1 MSDDTN
7 NASGNESMVR
17 QCKVFLSTDHRGLLF
32 DTVSLSDIA
41 NFESYESVLKSV
53 KRIIAMSQKI
63 DARSIDVSGLFYY
76 KRRARST
83 RMNPVP
89 LVTTTDVFRAIAE
102 HPSGEVPIG
111 VNWTRH
117 DIVLVPKNNSNKTS
131 EVKEEL
137 SDGEIP
143 AKKRKI
149 EEMDASGQNVPSF
162 VYNPTT
168 EMLDSGPAN
177 PLSVNQEVDR
187 TPTISPTPLMAG
199 SSTTSLRPGSI
210 SLILQKL
217 TSAGQAPTTQ
227 APVPADALD
236 KAKVKTIHPSED
248 TPVTSRPVP
257 VSKVVPPK
265 PQETI
270 RNLSRVPEQKHYSW
284 PTEAS
289 CEVLFSYDGV
299 AERKRITNSP
309 LAAVIQRLVRGD
321 YEDLKLPVA
330 TKIGSTSVYDSSFM
344 MNSAKASDGSSNP
357 TYPTPIQ
364 HVKEAKMEIFKV
376 LSMLCMTRTMF
387 KELLHWMKSLKL
399 EEGYMGKY
407 YISERNVI
415 GSEKLRVMFN
425 SYTDT
430 DPTVRFQNCPSQ
442 RATSKY
448 PHQLLYPNILPRP
461 GPGLGEPTGA
471 TPPPPPPPPMTA
483 TTAPQDMS
491 STIAKHKE
499 VVSLLTGKLTPAPSP
514 GNKPQNMQIV
524 QALPDGHL
532 MLSDGTVLVPVPGNQ
547 IRASELSKHYPLIPS
562 LNSESSKSSRSLP
575 SILQRKNR
583 PVSFPSTDTLSKT
596 QNSLDPKTVGELLKS
611 QNFSG
616 INRSKSNSD
625 SVDST
630 DLGFQVKTNDSDTES
645 NSDFPTSMVTIKTEP
660 IDFDPGEG
668 EGSFFSSGL
677 HPHDQS
683 LGYMIKTEPPD
694 DYYT

>member
-149 EEMDASGQNVPSF
+149 EEMDASGQ
-162 VYNPTT
+162 
-168 EMLDSGPAN
+168 
-177 PLSVNQEVDR
+177 
-187 TPTISPTPLMAG
+187 
-199 SSTTSLRPGSI
+199 
-210 SLILQKL
+210 
-217 TSAGQAPTTQ
+217 
-227 APVPADALD
+227 
-236 KAKVKTIHPSED
+236 TIHPSED

-309 LAAVIQRLVRGD
+309 LAAVIQRLVHIC
-321 YEDLKLPVA
+321 L
-330 TKIGSTSVYDSSFM
+330 
-344 MNSAKASDGSSNP
+344 
-357 TYPTPIQ
+357 
-364 HVKEAKMEIFKV
+364 
-376 LSMLCMTRTMF
+376 
-387 KELLHWMKSLKL
+387 
-399 EEGYMGKY
+399 
-407 YISERNVI
+407 
-415 GSEKLRVMFN
+415 
-425 SYTDT
+425 
-430 DPTVRFQNCPSQ
+430 
-442 RATSKY
+442 
-448 PHQLLYPNILPRP
+448 
-461 GPGLGEPTGA
+461 
-471 TPPPPPPPPMTA
+471 
-483 TTAPQDMS
+483 
-491 STIAKHKE
+491 
-499 VVSLLTGKLTPAPSP
+499 
-514 GNKPQNMQIV
+514 
-524 QALPDGHL
+524 
-532 MLSDGTVLVPVPGNQ
+532 
-547 IRASELSKHYPLIPS
+547 
-562 LNSESSKSSRSLP
+562 
-575 SILQRKNR
+575 
-583 PVSFPSTDTLSKT
+583 
-596 QNSLDPKTVGELLKS
+596 
-611 QNFSG
+611 
-616 INRSKSNSD
+616 
-625 SVDST
+625 
-630 DLGFQVKTNDSDTES
+630 
-645 NSDFPTSMVTIKTEP
+645 
-660 IDFDPGEG
+660 
-668 EGSFFSSGL
+668 
-677 HPHDQS
+677 
-683 LGYMIKTEPPD
+683 
-694 DYYT
+694 